1 MIFRMAFL
9 MFLASACTSSLSI
22 TTITPPHF
30 TSLPVLVSGAFI
42 SSNTC
47 TSCASAGI
55 LLNDISPFP
64 AWAIPM
70 LLIWTNVAS
79 STFFYFCLDPYLGAT
94 SVLATIQ
101 IAAKSNNHDCL
112 YCRGVVFVSSLLDKL
127 LYTLSACML
136 FASLFLCCSCC
147 MLSWWLL
154 QFLPL

>member
-1 MIFRMAFL
+1 MYIEFVHNDNNTTSFYKFASSCEWCIHIIKHLYVLCFRRNPIKWYFSFSRL
-9 MFLASACTSSLSI
+9 GYSNVIGTS
-22 TTITPPHF
+22 
-30 TSLPVLVSGAFI
+30 
-42 SSNTC
+42 
-47 TSCASAGI
+47 
-55 LLNDISPFP
+55 
-64 AWAIPM
+64 
-70 LLIWTNVAS
+70 NVAS
-79 STFFYFCLDPYLGAT
+79 STFFYFCRVPYSGAIV
-94 SVLATIQ
+94 SVIATIQ